1 MSNNL
6 IIIAPKEK
14 YYANNISELAG
25 ILSRWFKNSGCI
37 AQEMASSVN
46 YSDYQSVGWN
56 GMFYAYQNGSVVTVG
71 YTRSIHCY
79 HRIARIQMNF

>member
-6 IIIAPKEK
+6 IIVAPQEH
-14 YYANNISELAG
+14 YVVNSVSELAG
-25 ILSRWFKNSGCI
+25 ILSRWFRNAGHI
-37 AQEMASSVN
+37 ARQMASSVN
-46 YSDYQSVGWN
+46 YSESQSIDWD
-56 GMFYAYQNGSVVTVG
+56 GMYYTGQNGSVVTVG